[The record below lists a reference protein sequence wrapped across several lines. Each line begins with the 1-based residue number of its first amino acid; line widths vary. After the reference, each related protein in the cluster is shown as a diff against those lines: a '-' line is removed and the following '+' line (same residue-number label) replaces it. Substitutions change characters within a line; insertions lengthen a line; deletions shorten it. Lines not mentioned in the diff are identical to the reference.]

1 MKTTTKIKLKLFA
14 FDLMFELI
22 VNSIILL
29 VAYFSDK
36 IVEVLL
42 FYLVWRVFR
51 FAYPK
56 VFHCKLNT
64 PLMSIVGCL
73 FCSILCF
80 MIATKLMFPVNIS
93 IFSSVIVGICI
104 NYLLYKAQD
113 YLELKK
119 QVAKQTIDIY
129 KMTEDELRAY
139 ARSKGLSEM
148 IIDTLILRVIHNYK
162 WVEIQNERNYTK
174 DGIRYHKEKINKTLG
189 IKL

>member
-1 MKTTTKIKLKLFA
+1 MKANTKIKIKLFLLN
-14 FDLMFELI
+14 FIFELI
-22 VNSIILL
+22 VNSIILFI
-29 VAYFSDK
+29 AFISDK
-36 IVEVLL
+36 IIEILL
-42 FYLVWRVFR
+42 FYIVWRVFR

-56 VFHCKLNT
+56 IFHCKLNT

-80 MIATKLMFPVNIS
+80 MVATKLMFNISIS

-139 ARSKGLSEM
+139 ARSRGLSEM
-148 IIDTLILRVIHNYK
+148 IIDSLVLRVIHNYK

>member
-1 MKTTTKIKLKLFA
+1 MKANTKIKIKLFLLN
-14 FDLMFELI
+14 FIFELI
-22 VNSIILL
+22 VNSIILFI
-29 VAYFSDK
+29 AFISDK
-36 IVEVLL
+36 IIETLL
-42 FYLVWRVFR
+42 FYIVWRVFR

-56 VFHCKLNT
+56 IFHCKLNT

-80 MIATKLMFPVNIS
+80 MVATKLMFNISIS

-139 ARSKGLSEM
+139 AISKGLSEM

>member
-1 MKTTTKIKLKLFA
+1 
-14 FDLMFELI
+14 
-22 VNSIILL
+22 
-29 VAYFSDK
+29 
-36 IVEVLL
+36 
-42 FYLVWRVFR
+42 
-51 FAYPK
+51 
-56 VFHCKLNT
+56 
-64 PLMSIVGCL
+64 
-73 FCSILCF
+73 

-139 ARSKGLSEM
+139 ARSKCLSEM